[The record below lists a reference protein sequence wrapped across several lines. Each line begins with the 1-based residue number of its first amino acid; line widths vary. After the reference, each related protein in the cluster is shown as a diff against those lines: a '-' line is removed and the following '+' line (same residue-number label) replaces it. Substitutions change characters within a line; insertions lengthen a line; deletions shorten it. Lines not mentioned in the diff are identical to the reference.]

1 MSLPMITFSLS
12 PRRRSTLP
20 LIAASVSTRVVSWKD
35 AADSH
40 EVVFSAALIRP
51 SSTVCAVA
59 GSPPSASAFA
69 LPSSYSHC
77 ETISPGS
84 RPVSP
89 AESTRTF
96 RIICRTMTSMCL
108 SLMSTPW
115 LRYTFW
121 TSSTRKVCTASFP
134 RMWSSS
140 CGEID
145 PSVICWPAA
154 DLVRDRV
161 LAHLLVERAHRDV
174 LGRHRHLAGVP
185 GLDGVALGVAGQ
197 LLALHD
203 VVLALDGRGHLG
215 VKRVGDLE
223 LLPGDHAHLSRA
235 LLTDDLELPVD
246 LGDDGLALRDASLE
260 ELFDARKALGDVHA
274 GHAAGVESA
283 HGQLGAGLA
292 DRLGGDDAHR
302 LPDLDDLAGG
312 QVPPVAR
319 AADALASLAHEH
331 GTHLDRDACGDDL
344 ARVLVGDRRAGGYEH
359 LAADGDVLRRDPA
372 RDLLVN
378 GVGLGPL
385 RGDVAD
391 PDAVGGAAV
400 LDAHDHVLRDVHE
413 AARQVSGVGGAEGGV
428 GKALARAV
436 GRDEVLEHGE
446 ALGEVGYDGQVDD
459 PARGVGHQATHARE
473 LADLLDVSAG
483 PRAHHHP
490 DRAELVEGLLG
501 RVADPL
507 VGVLPELDDLA
518 IALVIG
524 HDAAAVHPLD
534 LGDFLLGAV
543 DDLPL
548 RVGVRDVHRRHG
560 DPGLGGVAEPE
571 PLDVVDDDCG
581 GVAAVQAIQLRDQG
595 AQQLAI
601 EVRVLERQRLHRCFH
616 RRLADGQ

>member
-1 MSLPMITFSLS
+1 MSLNRQRLQVDRLLFED
-12 PRRRSTLP
+12 PRRLLALLLVVVQPGPGRDERADDHVLLEPSQAVYLAADRGFSEHAGGLLEGRRRQPRGGVQRRLDQAEQHGLGGCGLAALRQRPGVALLVLP
-20 LIAASVSTRVVSWKD
+20 LRDYLPRQQACVARGVDADLPHHLPDDHLDVLVVD
-35 AADSH
+35 VDT
-40 EVVFSAALIRP
+40 L
-51 SSTVCAVA
+51 
-59 GSPPSASAFA
+59 
-69 LPSSYSHC
+69 
-77 ETISPGS
+77 
-84 RPVSP
+84 RPVH
-89 AESTRTF
+89 
-96 RIICRTMTSMCL
+96 L
-108 SLMSTPW
+108 L
-115 LRYTFW
+115 
-121 TSSTRKVCTASFP
+121 
-134 RMWSSS
+134 
-140 CGEID
+140 
-145 PSVICWPAA
+145 
-154 DLVRDRV
+154 DLVHEERLHRFLAEDMQQLLRRDGPFGDLLARLDEHLLAVSAVELGPDAHLVGDRV
-161 LAHLLVERAHRDV
+161 LANLLVECANRDF
-174 LGRHRHLAGVP
+174 LGRYRHLPGVP
-185 GLDGVALGVAGQ
+185 GPDGVALGVAGQ

-203 VVLALDGRGHLG
+203 VVLALDDRGHLA
-215 VKRVGDLE
+215 VERVGDLE
-223 LLPGDHAHLSRA
+223 LLPGDHANLSRA

-302 LPDLDDLAGG
+302 LPDLDDLAGS
-312 QVPPVAR
+312 QVSPVAR

-331 GTHLDRDACGDDL
+331 GTHLDRDTCGDDL
-344 ARVLVGDRRAGGYEH
+344 ASVLVGDRRAGGYEQ

-446 ALGEVGYDGQVDD
+446 ALGEVGHDRQVDD

-483 PRAHHHP
+483 ARAHHHP
-490 DRAELVEGLLG
+490 DRAERVEGLLG

-507 VGVLPELDDLA
+507 VGVLPELD
-518 IALVIG
+518 
-524 HDAAAVHPLD
+524 
-534 LGDFLLGAV
+534 
-543 DDLPL
+543 
-548 RVGVRDVHRRHG
+548 
-560 DPGLGGVAEPE
+560 
-571 PLDVVDDDCG
+571 
-581 GVAAVQAIQLRDQG
+581 
-595 AQQLAI
+595 
-601 EVRVLERQRLHRCFH
+601 
-616 RRLADGQ
+616 